1 MVHVIIVPH
10 AVDVIPE
17 DVKDS
22 WVQDDDIR
30 TTDITFTL
38 TTDVTQIFSTD
49 AGDIKYYQVFAV
61 ASGSNSDIRSSKY
74 NFSTISKLMWLYSI
88 ADVINDTSLSKSLH
102 SYLIYAIK

>member
-10 AVDVIPE
+10 AVDVIPA

-22 WVQDDDIR
+22 WVQDDGIR

-49 AGDIKYYQVFAV
+49 AGDIKYYQVFAI
-61 ASGSNSDIRSSKY
+61 AGESNSGTRSSK
-74 NFSTISKLMWLYSI
+74 
-88 ADVINDTSLSKSLH
+88 
-102 SYLIYAIK
+102 